1 VIEKHPLYF
10 LARVKMLVRLFTRA
24 LGAVLGSADD
34 VLPRWNTSASAG
46 FPLHEIVVSDMK
58 TWRVISLFK

>member
-1 VIEKHPLYF
+1 
-10 LARVKMLVRLFTRA
+10 MLVRLFTRA

-46 FPLHEIVVSDMK
+46 FPLHEIVVADMK